1 MQKINNIL
9 LSAATLLVAAMMS
22 VSCLEKESIA
32 TDDMQSVMIELSV
45 SADGMT
51 KATPTTSEE
60 VVNSLRIYAFC
71 GERLAGYATRST
83 VAQGEPFY
91 MDLELPATGTHD
103 VDFYVVAN
111 EEQMAYQNGIVS
123 LSENMTRSQL
133 EAVKFTGLTSG
144 NALPMYCIQKE
155 EINVSEITA
164 AANTEEGHEGHFIL
178 AKKVK
183 LDLTRSLAK
192 ISLYAAKV
200 QGTSATPQIIGAKIL
215 AAGTRTY
222 SYLFPQSV
230 ETLNEVISRPND
242 RTILSS
248 AVNVNA
254 AVAKGTKDAS
264 KYDIVHAGA
273 YLPEVTYGSSDWSMS
288 SGNEREVVLRVEYA
302 LSEGGE
308 VRTGFVYMPQI
319 KRNTHYKVCI
329 LISSEGQLI
338 INYEV
343 LPWEDNVIGDIHFD
357 YPTHSYLRESIP
369 TTESD
374 LAAKPA
380 QEAQMSEAK
389 PFEGYFQMSYPL
401 NDSWTPTLMG
411 PQAGNCE
418 VTVYD
423 MTELT
428 PTKIPEDEWPIE
440 ASDKWYKVVVTPN
453 PVKVDA
459 GDEVKLAI
467 TYRAAGFETIEYMLI
482 NGSYQE
488 YYWPYAGTSQQ
499 DANYVLITMVN

>member
-9 LSAATLLVAAMMS
+9 ISAATLLVAAMMS
-22 VSCLEKESIA
+22 VSCLEKEEVA
-32 TDDMQSVMIELSV
+32 ADAMQNVMIELSV
-45 SADGMT
+45 SAEDMT
-51 KATPTTSEE
+51 KAAPTASEE
-60 VVNSLRIYAFC
+60 AINSLRVYAFC
-71 GERLAGYATRST
+71 GERLAGYAATNAF
-83 VAQGEPFY
+83 AQAESFY

-111 EEQMAYQNGIVS
+111 EGQMAYQNGVVS

-133 EAVKFTGLTSG
+133 EAIRFTGLTSG
-144 NALPMYCIQKE
+144 KALPMYCIQKE
-155 EINVSEITA
+155 EINVNEITA
-164 AANTEEGHEGHFIL
+164 AANTEAGHEGHFIL
-178 AKKVK
+178 AKKVQ
-183 LDLTRSLAK
+183 LNLTRSLAK

-200 QGTSATPQIIGAKIL
+200 QGTAATPQIIGAKLL

-222 SYLFPQSV
+222 SYLFPQS
-230 ETLNEVISRPND
+230 EQTLNEVTSRPND

-248 AVNVNA
+248 TVNVNA

-264 KYDIVHAGA
+264 KYDLVLADA
-273 YLPEVTYGSSDWSMS
+273 YLPEVTYGSTDWSVS

-308 VRTGFVYMPQI
+308 VRTGFIYMPQI

-343 LPWEDNVIGDIHFD
+343 LPWKDNVISDIHFD

-374 LAAKPA
+374 LTAKPSQA
-380 QEAQMSEAK
+380 AQMSEAK
-389 PFEGYFQMSYPL
+389 PFEGYFQMTYPS

-423 MTELT
+423 MTGVT
-428 PTKIPEDEWPIE
+428 PTPIPEDEWPIE
-440 ASDKWYKVVVTPN
+440 ASEKWYKIVVTPN

-467 TYRAAGFETIEYMLI
+467 TYKAAGFETIEYMLI

-488 YYWPYAGTSQQ
+488 YYWPYEGTSQQ
-499 DANYVLITMVN
+499 DANYVTITMVN

>member
-1 MQKINNIL
+1 MQKFNNII
-9 LSAATLLVAAMMS
+9 LSAAALLAAAMMS
-22 VSCLEKESIA
+22 VNCLEKEEVA
-32 TDDMQSVMIELSV
+32 TDMQSVMIELSISSEGV
-45 SADGMT
+45 T
-51 KATPTTSEE
+51 KSTPTASESAA
-60 VVNSLRIYAFC
+60 NSLRIYAFS
-71 GERLAGYATRST
+71 GERLAGYSTRGSI
-83 VAQGEPFY
+83 VEGEPFY
-91 MDLELPATGTHD
+91 MDLELPATGIHD

-111 EEQMAYQNGIVS
+111 EAQMAFQNETVT

-133 EAVKFTGLTSG
+133 EAIRFTGLTSG

-155 EINVSEITA
+155 EINVGEITSS
-164 AANTEEGHEGHFIL
+164 ANTEAGHEGHFIL

-183 LDLTRSLAK
+183 LNLTRSLAK
-192 ISLYAAKV
+192 ISLYAAKTEGSSV
-200 QGTSATPQIIGAKIL
+200 SPQILDAKIL

-222 SYLFPQSV
+222 SYLFPQAP
-230 ETLNEVISRPND
+230 EVLSAVAPRPND
-242 RTILSS
+242 RTILSTTVGIS
-248 AVNVNA
+248 AEVL
-254 AVAKGTKDAS
+254 KGSEQAKDAAN
-264 KYDIVHAGA
+264 YDLVLADA
-273 YLPEVTYGSSDWSMS
+273 YLPEVNSDD
-288 SGNEREVVLRVEYA
+288 VVLRVEYA
-302 LSEGGE
+302 MSAGGE

-343 LPWEDNVIGDIHFD
+343 LQWEDNTINDIHFD
-357 YPTHSYLRESIP
+357 YPTHSYLRERIP

-380 QEAQMSEAK
+380 QKAQMSEAK

-423 MTELT
+423 VSGLT
-428 PTKIPEDEWPIE
+428 PTNVPESQWPID
-440 ASDKWYKVVVTPN
+440 ASDKWYKIVVTPD
-453 PVKVDA
+453 PMKVDA
-459 GDEVKLAI
+459 GAEVKLAV
-467 TYRAAGFETIEYMLI
+467 TYKAAGFETIEYMLI

-488 YYWPYAGTSQQ
+488 YYWPYSGTSQQ
-499 DANYVLITMVN
+499 DANYVIITMVN